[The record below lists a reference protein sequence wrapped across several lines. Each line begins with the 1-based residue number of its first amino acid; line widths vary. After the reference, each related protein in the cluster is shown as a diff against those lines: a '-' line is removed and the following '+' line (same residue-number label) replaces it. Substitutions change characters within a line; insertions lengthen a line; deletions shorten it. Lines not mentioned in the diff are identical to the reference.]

1 MTRTVPAAFATAIL
15 EPHIEAYHAVELFF
29 DSGTVRIWTG
39 VGTRTINSQT
49 YIGAS
54 TIMKVSTVE
63 ETVDLSAKTA
73 EIVLSGLDSTLIALA
88 IGEPYQGRLAKLY
101 VGISSISE
109 VVELFSG
116 VMNTMEIFDNGETA
130 TITLSID
137 SKLIELE
144 KTPAQRYTQE
154 SQNTLYSGD
163 TFFAYVASL
172 IDSQITF
179 GKSK

>member
-15 EPHIEAYHAVELFF
+15 EPHVEAYHAVELLF
-29 DSGTVRIWTG
+29 DAGAVRIWTG
-39 VGTRTINSQT
+39 VGNRTINGQT
-49 YIGAS
+49 YTGAS

-73 EIVLSGLDSTLIALA
+73 EVVLSGLDSTIIALA
-88 IGEPYQGRLAKLY
+88 LGEPYQGRVAKIY

-116 VMNTMEIFDNGETA
+116 TMNVMEIYDDGETA

-154 SQNTLYSGD
+154 SQDTLYPGD
-163 TFFAYVASL
+163 TFFSYVASL
-172 IDSQITF
+172 ADAQIQF
-179 GKSK
+179 GKSS